1 MMSDEMET
9 AVTGGE
15 VSRAVQIVAK
25 YGLLFGFSVAL
36 VATLGSLYFSEI
48 RRFIPCTLCWYQRIL
63 MYPLVVIFI
72 VGLIERDRI
81 LPNYV
86 LPFSL
91 VGILV
96 SGYHYALQNS
106 VFSNAQTCTIGI
118 PCTVRYVNYLGFIT
132 IPFMALTAFTLI
144 SVAMFA
150 VIWARRRQSG
160 AAED

>member
-25 YGLLFGFSVAL
+25 YGLLFGFLVAL